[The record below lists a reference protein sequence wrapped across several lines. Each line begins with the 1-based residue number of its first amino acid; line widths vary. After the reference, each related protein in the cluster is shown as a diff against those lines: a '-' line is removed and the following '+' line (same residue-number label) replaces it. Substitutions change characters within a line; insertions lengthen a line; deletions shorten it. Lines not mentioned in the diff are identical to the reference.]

1 MEYVG
6 NIIYDAFLKEKD
18 MDLVIFGAGKSGR
31 IVYEFLDRNDKAKNV
46 KYFCDCNENLWGSR
60 MEGIEI
66 VNPMQILPDRKYH
79 FLVSGNYAN
88 DMTEFLINHGVK
100 NIHLLIL

>member
-6 NIIYDAFLKEKD
+6 NIIYDSLLEQED

-31 IVYEFLDRNDKAKNV
+31 KVYKFLERNDKAQNV

-60 MEGIEI
+60 IEDIEI
-66 VNPMQILPDRKYH
+66 VDPMQILSNRKYH

-88 DMTEFLINHGVK
+88 DMTEFLINNGIK
-100 NIHLLIL
+100 KIHLLCL